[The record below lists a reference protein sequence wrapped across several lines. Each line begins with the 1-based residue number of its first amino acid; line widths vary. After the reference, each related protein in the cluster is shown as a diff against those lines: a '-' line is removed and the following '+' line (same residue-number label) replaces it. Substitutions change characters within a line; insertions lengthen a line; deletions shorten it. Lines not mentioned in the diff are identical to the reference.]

1 MRIRAHP
8 TRPFGRR
15 RRRPAW
21 PLPPVL
27 GLAML
32 LVAGGAFA
40 TACPLTLQVSGVIPG
55 SGPVLLALFDQ
66 VDAFPTQGEQWHA
79 VSLRAD
85 APDLSI
91 GLCGVP
97 AGRYAVAAFQDV
109 NHNRRLD
116 VTVLG
121 IPREPY
127 GFGNDARGVLDAFPP
142 GFRAASLVVRD
153 DGPPRMMRITLRQPA
168 R

>member
-8 TRPFGRR
+8 IRPFGRR

-32 LVAGGAFA
+32 LVGGGAFA
-40 TACPLTLQVSGVIPG
+40 TACPLTLQVSGIIPG
-55 SGPVLLALFDQ
+55 SGPVLVALFDQ
-66 VDAFPTQGEQWHA
+66 VDAFPTQGEQWLA

-85 APDLSI
+85 ASDLSI

-127 GFGNDARGVLDAFPP
+127 GFGNDARGLLDAFPP

-153 DGPPRMMRITLRQPA
+153 DGPPHTMRITLRQPA